1 MAFDD
6 AKDRRIQRMACQKV
20 TADVMPPLPVGSKG
34 ELLAGWEKWK
44 EVFVEVTDFLSGDV
58 NNAGGLQV
66 APEPAKVSS
75 NGSDVESDAQTLE
88 EALAAS
94 TRIKDKCGT
103 NDILKSA
110 VKLRFV
116 QYGVKSPKSMDDAV
130 SQLTKS
136 QANELEAFV
145 DKELDR

>member
-1 MAFDD
+1 MAFDE
-6 AKDRRIQRMACQKV
+6 ATDRRIQRMSCQKV
-20 TADVMPPLPVGSKG
+20 AADVMPPLPVGSKG

-44 EVFVEVTDFLSGDV
+44 EVFIEVVDFLSSDV
-58 NNAGGLQV
+58 NRAGGLQV

-75 NGSDVESDAQTLE
+75 NGTDAESDAQSLE
-88 EALAAS
+88 EALAVA
-94 TRIKDKCGT
+94 TRIKDKCGD

-130 SQLTKS
+130 CKLTKS
-136 QANELEAFV
+136 QAVELEAFV